1 MTSDQN
7 RTSASLLVSLILIV
21 LPLGAQAVT
30 WEPVN
35 GADKL
40 NAIFSNTVLTAEL
53 GGGSMAVAN
62 YNADG
67 TGELKAWNDTF
78 DREWKV
84 DGDELICIKIDGRFQ
99 CWRIDKNSEKPSEYR
114 GTKIETGETVIFT
127 VTKQETKL
135 SAGAP
140 VTSSGGA
147 AAPTAE
153 EMAQKLANPTNPI
166 MTIGNNFDYVT
177 FQGDLPGAEE
187 ESSFRYLFQTV
198 FPFKLADGKGTV
210 FFRPAVPI
218 FFNEPVPDGLG
229 GFSSEGTDL
238 GDIGFDLSYGQT
250 SKSGWLYG
258 GGVIGTL
265 PTATN
270 DQLGKDKWA
279 LGPEVL
285 FGKVAKWG
293 VVMGLFTHQWD
304 VAGSGDAKINNS
316 ALTYIYAFSLGGG
329 WQVAA
334 SPVITYDHE
343 AASDNKLS
351 LPLGIGIAKT
361 SVIKGRPWKFQLQYW
376 NYVETNDAFGPEHL
390 IRLAISPVVSAPW
403 NADR

>member
-1 MTSDQN
+1 MTSDQIQ
-7 RTSASLLVSLILIV
+7 TSTSLLATLILIV
-21 LPLGAQAVT
+21 LPLGAQAQT
-30 WEPVN
+30 WESVN

-40 NAIFSNTVLTAEL
+40 TALFSDTVQTAEL

-127 VTKQETKL
+127 VTNQETKL
-135 SAGAP
+135 SAP
-140 VTSSGGA
+140 VTSSGGS

-187 ESSFRYLFQTV
+187 ESSLRYLFQTV

-218 FFNEPVPDGLG
+218 FFNEPVPDGQG

-258 GGVIGTL
+258 GGVVGTL

-334 SPVITYDHE
+334 SPVITYNHE

-351 LPLGIGIAKT
+351 VPLGVGIAKT

-376 NYVETNDAFGPEHL
+376 NYVETNDAFGPEHQ
-390 IRLAISPVVSAPW
+390 IRLSIAPVVSAPW
-403 NADR
+403 NANK

>member
-1 MTSDQN
+1 MKK
-7 RTSASLLVSLILIV
+7 RTPTSLLVTLILMA
-21 LPLGAQAVT
+21 LPLGAQAET

-40 NAIFSNTVLTAEL
+40 TALFSDTVQTAEL

-78 DREWKV
+78 ERAWKV
-84 DGDELICIKIDGRFQ
+84 DDDELICIKIDSRFQ
-99 CWRIDKNSEKPSEYR
+99 CWRIEKNSEKSNEYR
-114 GTKIETGETVIFT
+114 GTKIETGETVIFV
-127 VTKQETKL
+127 VTNQETNL
-135 SAGAP
+135 SAGTP
-140 VTSSGGA
+140 KTDSGGA
-147 AAPTAE
+147 AQPSAE

-229 GFSSEGTDL
+229 SFSSEGTDL
-238 GDIGFDLSYGQT
+238 GDIGFDFSYGQT

-258 GGVIGTL
+258 GGVVGTL

-293 VVMGLFTHQWD
+293 AVMGLFTHQWD

-334 SPVITYDHE
+334 SPVITYNHE

-376 NYVETNDAFGPEHL
+376 NYVETNDAFGPEHQ
-390 IRLAISPVVSAPW
+390 IRLSIAPVVSAPW
-403 NADR
+403 NADN